1 MNTNKTTGNEKKQ
14 RRAITAVCIAV
25 ITFFCAIIF
34 GGFLLSAIFPDR
46 EKSENENRV
55 LKQFPKFSLSALFD
69 GSFTKNL
76 EIYLNDQ
83 FPFRDSIITLKTKVD
98 RIAGKTEE
106 NGVYIGKDKFLF
118 EAPAKAEEPA
128 EEAEKAPAKKET
140 VKKETKAATKKAEVK
155 ADVQIQFSGKA
166 YTTDELVKIAK
177 DVWKYDLG
185 KKEADFKTVELY
197 VKPEESLTYYVIN
210 GEVSGSFAI

>member
-1 MNTNKTTGNEKKQ
+1 MIELGPAVNLICTVLQLTLQYLDSYTYNRNKTTHFFVLVLLCKQCVFFLILKGARIMAETKKVTVKP
-14 RRAITAVCIAV
+14 AAKAVAKKEEV
-25 ITFFCAIIF
+25 K
-34 GGFLLSAIFPDR
+34 
-46 EKSENENRV
+46 E
-55 LKQFPKFSLSALFD
+55 
-69 GSFTKNL
+69 
-76 EIYLNDQ
+76 
-83 FPFRDSIITLKTKVD
+83 TKVE
-98 RIAGKTEE
+98 AAKE
-106 NGVYIGKDKFLF
+106 VKA
-118 EAPAKAEEPA
+118 APAKKVAEKKETVKKEVA
-128 EEAEKAPAKKET
+128 KKAPAKKET

-177 DVWKYDLG
+177 DAWKYDLG

>member
-1 MNTNKTTGNEKKQ
+1 MAETKKVTVKP
-14 RRAITAVCIAV
+14 AAKAVAKKEEV
-25 ITFFCAIIF
+25 K
-34 GGFLLSAIFPDR
+34 
-46 EKSENENRV
+46 E
-55 LKQFPKFSLSALFD
+55 
-69 GSFTKNL
+69 
-76 EIYLNDQ
+76 
-83 FPFRDSIITLKTKVD
+83 TKVE
-98 RIAGKTEE
+98 AAKE
-106 NGVYIGKDKFLF
+106 VKA
-118 EAPAKAEEPA
+118 APAKKVAEKKETVKKEVA
-128 EEAEKAPAKKET
+128 KKAPAKKET

-166 YTTDELVKIAK
+166 YTIDELVKIAK

>member
-1 MNTNKTTGNEKKQ
+1 MAETKKVTVKP
-14 RRAITAVCIAV
+14 AAKAVAKKEEV
-25 ITFFCAIIF
+25 K
-34 GGFLLSAIFPDR
+34 
-46 EKSENENRV
+46 E
-55 LKQFPKFSLSALFD
+55 
-69 GSFTKNL
+69 
-76 EIYLNDQ
+76 
-83 FPFRDSIITLKTKVD
+83 TKVE
-98 RIAGKTEE
+98 AA
-106 NGVYIGKDKFLF
+106 KDVKV
-118 EAPAKAEEPA
+118 EAAKEVKAAPAKKV
-128 EEAEKAPAKKET
+128 AEKKEVAKKET

-185 KKEADFKTVELY
+185 KKEADFKTIKLY

>member
-1 MNTNKTTGNEKKQ
+1 MAETKKVTVKP
-14 RRAITAVCIAV
+14 AAKAVAKKEEV
-25 ITFFCAIIF
+25 K
-34 GGFLLSAIFPDR
+34 
-46 EKSENENRV
+46 E
-55 LKQFPKFSLSALFD
+55 
-69 GSFTKNL
+69 
-76 EIYLNDQ
+76 
-83 FPFRDSIITLKTKVD
+83 TKVE
-98 RIAGKTEE
+98 AAKE
-106 NGVYIGKDKFLF
+106 VKA
-118 EAPAKAEEPA
+118 APAKKVAEKKETLKKEVA
-128 EEAEKAPAKKET
+128 KKAPAKKET
-140 VKKETKAATKKAEVK
+140 VKKETTKKAATKKAEVK

>member
-1 MNTNKTTGNEKKQ
+1 MIELGPAVNLICTVLQLTLQYLDSYTYNRNKTTHFFVLVLLCKQCVFFLILKGARIMAETKKVTVKP
-14 RRAITAVCIAV
+14 AAKAVAKKEEV
-25 ITFFCAIIF
+25 K
-34 GGFLLSAIFPDR
+34 
-46 EKSENENRV
+46 E
-55 LKQFPKFSLSALFD
+55 
-69 GSFTKNL
+69 
-76 EIYLNDQ
+76 
-83 FPFRDSIITLKTKVD
+83 TKVE
-98 RIAGKTEE
+98 AAKE
-106 NGVYIGKDKFLF
+106 VKA
-118 EAPAKAEEPA
+118 APAKKVAEKKETVKKEVA
-128 EEAEKAPAKKET
+128 KKAPAKKET

-166 YTTDELVKIAK
+166 YTVDELVKIAK

>member
-1 MNTNKTTGNEKKQ
+1 MIELGPAVNLICTVLQLTLQYLDSYTYNRNKTTHFFVLVLLCKQCVFFLILKGARIMAETKKVTVKP
-14 RRAITAVCIAV
+14 AAKAVAKKEEV
-25 ITFFCAIIF
+25 K
-34 GGFLLSAIFPDR
+34 
-46 EKSENENRV
+46 E
-55 LKQFPKFSLSALFD
+55 
-69 GSFTKNL
+69 
-76 EIYLNDQ
+76 
-83 FPFRDSIITLKTKVD
+83 TKVE
-98 RIAGKTEE
+98 AAKE
-106 NGVYIGKDKFLF
+106 VKA
-118 EAPAKAEEPA
+118 APAKKVAEKKETVKKEVA
-128 EEAEKAPAKKET
+128 KKAPAKKET
-140 VKKETKAATKKAEVK
+140 VKKETTKKETTKKAEVK

>member
-1 MNTNKTTGNEKKQ
+1 MIELGHAVNLICTVLQLTLQYLDSYTYNRNKTTHFFVLVLLCKQCVFFLILKGARIMAETKKVTVKP
-14 RRAITAVCIAV
+14 AAKAVAKKEEV
-25 ITFFCAIIF
+25 K
-34 GGFLLSAIFPDR
+34 
-46 EKSENENRV
+46 E
-55 LKQFPKFSLSALFD
+55 
-69 GSFTKNL
+69 
-76 EIYLNDQ
+76 
-83 FPFRDSIITLKTKVD
+83 TKVE
-98 RIAGKTEE
+98 AAKE
-106 NGVYIGKDKFLF
+106 VKA
-118 EAPAKAEEPA
+118 APAKKVAEKKETVKKEVA
-128 EEAEKAPAKKET
+128 KKAPAKKET

>member
-1 MNTNKTTGNEKKQ
+1 MIELGHAVNLICTVLQLTLQYLDSYTYNRNKTTHFFVLVLLCKQCVFFLILKGARIMAETKKVTVKP
-14 RRAITAVCIAV
+14 AAKAVAKKEEV
-25 ITFFCAIIF
+25 K
-34 GGFLLSAIFPDR
+34 
-46 EKSENENRV
+46 E
-55 LKQFPKFSLSALFD
+55 
-69 GSFTKNL
+69 
-76 EIYLNDQ
+76 
-83 FPFRDSIITLKTKVD
+83 TKVE
-98 RIAGKTEE
+98 AAKEVKVE
-106 NGVYIGKDKFLF
+106 AAKEVKA
-118 EAPAKAEEPA
+118 APAKKVAEKKETVKKEVA
-128 EEAEKAPAKKET
+128 KKAPAKKET